1 MSKLRRRPDGKPEFR
16 SLDQLLAE
24 AAQDDVVQRL
34 PGKGRPID
42 LGDYLHADPESRV
55 ANKLLADHNVIPQ
68 PLQDRREAEKLAE
81 LAEIDAA
88 AALADLGARRCRVAE
103 LQEQLRDYWPQQVPV
118 SEIFTP
124 GQVPTWLASTA
135 GANADDGDWQAV
147 AVELA
152 ALVATHNRRRAVARR
167 KVEEALTKAADI
179 ARRLN
184 EQVSLSRTLPPGIQM
199 TPVGV
204 ETRMQRFD
212 DECPPLET
220 VPVDLGDRLRQAVRA
235 ARPSWWRRLLR

>member
-103 LQEQLRDYWPQQVPV
+103 LQEQL
-118 SEIFTP
+118 
-124 GQVPTWLASTA
+124 L
-135 GANADDGDWQAV
+135 
-147 AVELA
+147 LA
-152 ALVATHNRRRAVARR
+152 ATGSSIGDLHPWPSAHLVGQYRRSQCRRR
-167 KVEEALTKAADI
+167 
-179 ARRLN
+179 
-184 EQVSLSRTLPPGIQM
+184 
-199 TPVGV
+199 
-204 ETRMQRFD
+204 
-212 DECPPLET
+212 
-220 VPVDLGDRLRQAVRA
+220 
-235 ARPSWWRRLLR
+235 